1 MKKDIENRDDIRLLI
16 DTFYETM
23 LDDPL
28 LGPIF
33 TEVAQIQ
40 LSEHLPVLY
49 DFWESVI
56 FHLAKYKGN
65 PMEVHLDLHEKH
77 RLSKKH
83 FDQWL
88 ALFDET
94 LDQLFE
100 GEKANIAKERAR
112 SIAILMLMKIDKL
125 EQKRLEFGN

>member
-16 DTFYETM
+16 NTFYDTM

-40 LSEHLPVLY
+40 LSEHLPILY

-65 PMEVHLDLHEKH
+65 PMEVHLSLHEKH
-77 RLSKKH
+77 RLNKKH
-83 FDQWL
+83 FDRWL
-88 ALFDET
+88 ALFNT
-94 LDQLFE
+94 SVDQLFE
-100 GEKANIAKERAR
+100 GEKANTAKERAQ
-112 SIAILMLMKIDKL
+112 SIAILMLMKINNL
-125 EQKRLEFGN
+125 EQKRPEFGN

>member
-1 MKKDIENRDDIRLLI
+1 MKKDIENREDIRVLI
-16 DTFYETM
+16 NTFYDTM

-40 LSEHLPVLY
+40 LSDHLPVLY

-56 FHLAKYKGN
+56 FHSAKYKGN

-77 RLSKKH
+77 RLNKTH

-88 ALFDET
+88 GLFNESV
-94 LDQLFE
+94 DQLFE
-100 GEKANIAKERAR
+100 GEKATLAKERAR
-112 SIAILMLMKIDKL
+112 SIAILMLMKINNL